1 MVTNLP
7 IKAKLKWAEVEA
19 AKNPS
24 EKIRLMKEFLSLCPK
39 HKGTS
44 RLVAHVKHQIA
55 VLEDEI
61 LERRRIA
68 KSGGR
73 SRFFVEKAG
82 AAQVV
87 VLGLTGSGRSSLL
100 AALTNAKATIGTYP
114 YTTKEPIPGML
125 SFEDVQL
132 QLVEVPALMEGSA
145 DGKGYGFQIFSLVR
159 NADGIIILLDASK
172 EPLDAYKTVIEELE
186 KARILVEKP
195 KGRVEIIRVSH
206 GKDIRLVGN
215 PRLEGCNPEEL
226 IRLLKG
232 FGIKSSIVRL
242 QGTVTLEDVENALF
256 GNVVYKPTLVLA
268 NKMDLP
274 EAQKGYD
281 ELRRTLENTLP
292 ILAISC
298 VTRQGLDQIGPLL
311 FKTLELV
318 RIYTKKPG
326 DRPSSIPLILRA
338 GSSVRDVARLVH
350 TELHENFSYA
360 RLWGP
365 NAKYQGERVGASYI
379 VKDRDVL
386 EIHTR

>member
-19 AKNPS
+19 ARNPS

-55 VLEDEI
+55 VLEEEI
-61 LERRRIA
+61 LEKRRIA
-68 KSGGR
+68 KGR
-73 SRFFVEKAG
+73 GPSRFYVEKAG

-100 AALTNAKATIGTYP
+100 VALTNANPTIGTYP

-132 QLVEVPALMEGSA
+132 QLVEAPALMEGSG
-145 DGKGYGFQIFSLVR
+145 DGRGNGFQIFSLVR
-159 NADGIIILLDASK
+159 NADGIVILLDASK
-172 EPLDAYKTVIEELE
+172 EPLEAYKTVIRELE

-195 KGRVEIIRVSH
+195 RGRVEIIRLSH

-215 PRLEGCNPEEL
+215 PRLQGCSPEE
-226 IRLLKG
+226 IVRLLKG
-232 FGIKSSIVRL
+232 FGIQSSIVRL

-274 EAQKGYD
+274 EAEKGYE
-281 ELRRTLENTLP
+281 ELRRALEKTLP

-298 VTRQGLDQIGPLL
+298 VTRQGLDQVGPLL
-311 FKTLELV
+311 FQTLKLV
-318 RIYTKKPG
+318 RVYTKKPG
-326 DRPSSIPLILRA
+326 ERPSPVPLILRS
-338 GSSVRDVARLVH
+338 GSSVSDVARLVH
-350 TELHENFSYA
+350 TDLYENFSYA
-360 RLWGP
+360 RLWGQ

-379 VKDRDVL
+379 VKDRDIL